1 MSNKYNYTG
10 DYMLKRAS
18 FRRIMVATLAL
29 FILLIIYFFPT
40 TTPIEESLSY
50 IEKQEMPIF
59 LVDSLEYIAR
69 TSIVKESGNTNDLIL
84 EVVES
89 LTINSEKSNYIRD
102 GFKGIIPEETKVN
115 SIKLENGILTI
126 DFSKE
131 LLNVE
136 KGKEEK
142 MIEAIV
148 YSLLEIKEI
157 KKISILVEG
166 EKLSYL
172 PNTSEKLP
180 EFLDKSY
187 GVNKIYNFDSIK
199 DTSKTTIYY
208 LSKYNDYYYY
218 VPVTKISNE
227 TTEKAE
233 IIIKELKSTPIYHTN
248 LISYLAA
255 STNLTNYE
263 LLEDSI
269 SLSFDNHLLANLH
282 DEDMLEEVK
291 YSIALSLRDSYG
303 IEKVLF
309 NYPDSEEEV
318 MAFN

>member
-1 MSNKYNYTG
+1 
-10 DYMLKRAS
+10 MLKRS
-18 FRRIMVATLAL
+18 SLRRIMVATLAL

-50 IEKQEMPIF
+50 IEKDEIPIF

-69 TSIVKESGNTNDLIL
+69 TSIVKNSKTTNELIL
-84 EVVES
+84 EVIES

-102 GFKGIIPEETKVN
+102 GFKGIIPANTKVLDTT
-115 SIKLENGILTI
+115 LENGILTI
-126 DFSKE
+126 NFSKE
-131 LLNVE
+131 LLNVSE
-136 KGKEEK
+136 NNEEK
-142 MIEAIV
+142 MLEAII
-148 YSLLEIKEI
+148 YSLMEIPEI

-166 EKLSYL
+166 EKLTYL
-172 PNTSEKLP
+172 PNSLKKLP
-180 EFLDKSY
+180 ELLDKSY
-187 GVNKIYNFDSIK
+187 GINKIYNFDSIK

-263 LLEDSI
+263 LLENSI

>member
-1 MSNKYNYTG
+1 
-10 DYMLKRAS
+10 MLKKS
-18 FRRIMVATLAL
+18 SLRRIMVATLAL
-29 FILLIIYFFPT
+29 FILLIIYFFPS

-69 TSIVKESGNTNDLIL
+69 TSIVKDSENIEDTII
-84 EVVES
+84 EVIDA

-102 GFKGIIPEETKVN
+102 GFKGVIPEGTKVL
-115 SIKLENGILTI
+115 SAKLENGVLTI
-126 DFSKE
+126 DFSNE
-131 LLNVE
+131 ILNVSE
-136 KGKEEK
+136 DNEEK
-142 MIEAIV
+142 MIEAIT
-148 YSLLEIKEI
+148 YSILEIPEI

-166 EKLSYL
+166 EKLKNL
-172 PNTSEKLP
+172 PNSQDKLP
-180 EFLDKSY
+180 EFLDRSY

-227 TTEKAE
+227 TQEKAE

-263 LLEDSI
+263 LLENSI
-269 SLSFDNHLLANLH
+269 TLSFDNHLLANINN
-282 DEDMLEEVK
+282 EDMLEEVK

-303 IEKVLF
+303 IEEVLF
-309 NYPDSEEEV
+309 NFPEAEQEV
-318 MAFN
+318 MAV